1 MEINKRRYYV
11 ARVNLNNGEIQYISV
26 TTYSHLPIATDLI
39 DDVAGYDDR
48 AIAVKVANLLNA
60 MKDAVNAPHE
70 YFDVIRDEKTIAN
83 KKNLSEQAKEWLD
96 KSNGAEETEE
106 QPPEEPPTEEGTT
119 E

>member
-26 TTYSHLPIATDLI
+26 TAYSQLPIATNLI
-39 DDVAGYDDR
+39 DDVTGYDDR
-48 AIAVKVANLLNA
+48 AIAVKVVNSLNV

-83 KKNLSEQAKEWLD
+83 KNNLSEQAKEWLD
-96 KSNGAEETEE
+96 KSNGVEETEE